1 MFQSTHSLRSATLA
15 SFGLKLFH
23 MVSIHALL
31 AECDLTTSRVCTR
44 KESFQSTH
52 SLRSATR
59 ARYHVD
65 SDYRVSIHA
74 LLAECDAVA
83 GAPKVQRRCFNPRTP
98 CGVRR
103 LARRNG
109 GCAIGFNPR
118 TPCGVRQSWTFKDN
132 QVAKFQSTHSLRS
145 ATDAIL
151 PVLPALTG
159 FNPRTPCGVR
169 HGQQNHVNTGKR
181 FQSTHSLRSATPV
194 YGGGKVVHVVSI
206 HALLAECDLP
216 YGQR

>member
-118 TPCGVRQSWTFKDN
+118 TPCGVRHSPWRKCTFPWSGFN
-132 QVAKFQSTHSLRS
+132 PRTPCGVRPYCPGGVAVVAKFQSTHSLRS
-145 ATDAIL
+145 ATPSRPLGADNR
-151 PVLPALTG
+151 P
-159 FNPRTPCGVR
+159 
-169 HGQQNHVNTGKR
+169 
-181 FQSTHSLRSATPV
+181 
-194 YGGGKVVHVVSI
+194 VSI
-206 HALLAECDLP
+206 HALLAECDL
-216 YGQR
+216 